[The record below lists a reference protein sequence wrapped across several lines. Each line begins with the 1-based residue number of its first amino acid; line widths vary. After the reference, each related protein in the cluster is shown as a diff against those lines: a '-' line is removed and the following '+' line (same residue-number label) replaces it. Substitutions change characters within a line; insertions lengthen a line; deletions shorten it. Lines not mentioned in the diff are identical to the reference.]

1 MYYERRRRRP
11 LARAGALRR
20 IVDVVCFGQQNWD
33 FCWTGKQQ
41 LMTRLA
47 ARGHRVLYVDPDLD
61 LDTHALADVVRSVA
75 PLATGLA
82 PREVAP
88 RLWVFT
94 HRYSPILR
102 WRLSV
107 RRFARVLRGCLGR
120 LGLERA
126 ICLTQWPRALPL
138 TELAPFAARVHYA
151 IDEMTAYGGLPEAEQ
166 LRTRALET
174 QLVRRSHR
182 TLAVSP
188 RLVARLREIQP
199 DTWLLPSG
207 ADVEHFAPQRTAGL
221 PPLPELARLPRPLLG
236 FVGQIDERLDP
247 ELLLAVAR
255 RCGGS
260 IVLAGRVKPGVDV
273 SALAACEQVHFLG
286 HQPFSALPGLLR
298 DMGVCLVPFRR
309 NALTESSSPLKVYDY
324 LAAGKP
330 VVSVPLDG
338 LLECARVVRLAE
350 TPSAFAAAVAD
361 CLADPEA
368 DRDRRLA
375 VAAANSWERR
385 TDALEEHLG
394 AALDTVRRRAAV
406 AVG

>member
-1 MYYERRRRRP
+1 M
-11 LARAGALRR
+11 
-20 IVDVVCFGQQNWD
+20 DVVCFGQQNWD

-75 PLATGLA
+75 PIVTGLA
-82 PREVAP
+82 PREIAP

-107 RRFARVLRGCLGR
+107 RRFASVLRGCLER

-138 TELAPFAARVHYA
+138 SDLAPFAARVHYA
-151 IDEMTAYGGLPEAEQ
+151 IDEMTAYGGLPEAER

-174 QLVRRSHR
+174 ELVRRSHR

-207 ADVEHFAPQRTAGL
+207 ADTEHFAPQRTAASS
-221 PPLPELARLPRPLLG
+221 PLPELARLPRPLFG

-255 RCGGS
+255 HCEGS
-260 IVLAGRVKPGVDV
+260 IVLVGRVKPGVDV
-273 SALAACEQVHFLG
+273 SALAACERVHFLG
-286 HQPFSALPGLLR
+286 YRPFPALPAVLR
-298 DMGVCLVPFRR
+298 DLDVCMVPFRR
-309 NALTESSSPLKVYDY
+309 NALTDSSSPLKVYDY

-330 VVSVPLDG
+330 VVSVPLEG
-338 LLECARVVRLAE
+338 LLECACVVRLAE
-350 TPSAFAAAVAD
+350 TPGDFASAVAA
-361 CLADPEA
+361 CLADPDT

-375 VAAANSWERR
+375 VAAANSWEHR

-394 AALDTVRRRAAV
+394 SALDAARRSAAV
-406 AVG
+406 TSG